1 MFNPYKQLE
10 RVAGFRGFPATLTKR
25 DGTELTLSVKAEEL
39 RDERVESSYPNAL
52 RVRAWSAYVDAF
64 ITETG
69 GLAFPADGDRL
80 TVRCRDGKV
89 RVFATAR
96 EATTSRYWNWRY
108 STPGGRIVFYTKTEG
123 VELSTT
129 ENGILDA

>member
-39 RDERVESSYPNAL
+39 RDERLEGSYPNAM

-64 ITETG
+64 FTEEG
-69 GLAFPADGDRL
+69 AQAFPSDGDRL
-80 TVRCRDGKV
+80 TVQCRDGKF
-89 RVFATAR
+89 RVFSTAR
-96 EATTSRYWNWRY
+96 DAASSRYWNWRY

>member
-1 MFNPYKQLE
+1 MNPYKQLE

-39 RDERVESSYPNAL
+39 RDERLEGSYPNAM
-52 RVRAWSAYVDAF
+52 RVRAWSAYADAF
-64 ITETG
+64 ITEEG
-69 GLAFPADGDRL
+69 DLAFPADGDRL

-123 VELSTT
+123 AELSAEQT
-129 ENGILDA
+129 ETGL

>member
-1 MFNPYKQLE
+1 MNPYKQLE

-39 RDERVESSYPNAL
+39 RDERLEGSYPNAM

-64 ITETG
+64 FTEEG
-69 GLAFPADGDRL
+69 AQAFPSDGDRL
-80 TVRCRDGKV
+80 TVQCRDGKF
-89 RVFATAR
+89 RVFLTAR
-96 EATTSRYWNWRY
+96 DAASSRYWNWRY

-123 VELSTT
+123 VELSTVEGET
-129 ENGILDA
+129 NL

>member
-1 MFNPYKQLE
+1 MNPYKQLE

-39 RDERVESSYPNAL
+39 RDERLEGSYPNAM

-64 ITETG
+64 FTEEG
-69 GLAFPADGDRL
+69 AQAFPSDGDRL
-80 TVRCRDGKV
+80 TVQCRDGKF
-89 RVFATAR
+89 RVFSTAR
-96 EATTSRYWNWRY
+96 DAASSRYWNWRY

-123 VELSTT
+123 VELSTVEGET
-129 ENGILDA
+129 NL